1 MSVKYGFSE
10 EVIQQVWE
18 KGNVVSNYDASKYRK
33 DNCGAWM
40 IRTDHGN
47 RDSLYGWEIHHV
59 NPKGG
64 DDLSNL
70 IPLQWEN
77 NVATADTGGLV
88 CVVTSSENKNVKK

>member
-10 EVIQQVWE
+10 EMIQQVWE
-18 KGNVVSNYDASKYRK
+18 KGKAEPNYDSSKCKK
-33 DNCGAWM
+33 DNCNAWI
-40 IRTDHGN
+40 IRSEHGN
-47 RDSLYGWEIHHV
+47 RSSLYGWEIHHV
-59 NPKGG
+59 NPKDA

-88 CVVTSSENKNVKK
+88 CVVTSQGDKNVKK